1 MFVLAAL
8 DKPTIIFVAGWLT
21 FAVELLT
28 VFFRFGLGLRS
39 GARPSRI
46 GRLTRGVRIHHGY
59 IGVALL
65 AGAALFGSASVA
77 GTALFFAGIALAFSD
92 MIHHFLVLWPLTG
105 APEFHLRYP
114 APALAESEYVSAS
127 HPPDF
132 KGLS

>member
-1 MFVLAAL
+1 MPVLAVL

-28 VFFRFGLGLRS
+28 VFLRFGLGLQS
-39 GARPSRI
+39 GTQGSRI
-46 GRLTRGVRIHHGY
+46 GRLTRGLRIHHGY

-65 AGAALFGSASVA
+65 AGAALFGPASVA

-92 MIHHFLVLWPLTG
+92 MIHHFLVLWPITG

-114 APALAESEYVSAS
+114 AQALTEKE
-127 HPPDF
+127 
-132 KGLS
+132 